1 MSVTDI
7 SLVLVTSAAVF
18 DLDRTLVLTSS
29 ASVYQHHLIEAGL
42 ASERHIPGQGAYE
55 KSYELFGENP
65 LIMQLAR
72 FFARTAAGWP
82 VAEVAKAVEA
92 ATPELVEMVPGFA
105 RTLLDEHKAAGRT
118 LVLATTSPAAFVT
131 PLAEALG
138 FDHVVATRW
147 VEEGG
152 VYTGETD
159 GEFLWGRAKRDGV
172 IALAEAEGIEL
183 RSSYAYSDSAYDVP
197 LLRAVGKPVAVNPDP
212 HLTVIATLNK
222 WPIRNLDTSPGV
234 VKVAGRELQ
243 DWMRPFNRPELVP
256 NARFSFE
263 GVENIPTDGP
273 CILVFNHRSYFDP
286 TAVGLLV
293 GKSGRSARFLGKK
306 EVFDAPIL
314 GKLGTWMGGIRVDRG
329 TGSDEP
335 LDKAIAALVGGEMV
349 AMAPQ
354 GTIPRGPA
362 FFDPELKARW
372 GAARL
377 AQATKAPVIPV
388 GLWGTE
394 KVWPRSARFPNL
406 DLTDPP
412 HVSVTVGEPVDL
424 KYKSLEK
431 DTKRI
436 MKAIVAV
443 LPPEAREHHD
453 PTPEELAATY
463 PPGYTGDPTA
473 ETDRR
478 PGSDT

>member
-1 MSVTDI
+1 M
-7 SLVLVTSAAVF
+7 TSAAIF

-29 ASVYQHHLIEAGL
+29 ASVYQRHLIDAGL

-55 KSYELFGENP
+55 KTYELFGENP
-65 LIMQLAR
+65 VLMQLAR
-72 FFARTAAGWP
+72 FFARTSEGWP
-82 VAEVAKAVEA
+82 VDEVAAAAEA
-92 ATPELVEMVPGFA
+92 ATPELVDMVPGFA
-105 RTLLDEHKAAGRT
+105 RTLLAEHRAAGRK

-131 PLAEALG
+131 PLADALG

-147 VEEGG
+147 LAEDG
-152 VYTGETD
+152 VYVGETD

-172 IALAEAEGIEL
+172 IALAEAEGIDL

-197 LLRAVGKPVAVNPDP
+197 LLRAVGRPVAVNPDP
-212 HLTVIATLNK
+212 HLTVIATLNR
-222 WPIRNLDTSPGV
+222 WPIRNLDKSPGV
-234 VKVAGRELQ
+234 AKFAGREIQ
-243 DWMRPFNRPELVP
+243 EWMRPFNRPELVP

-273 CILVFNHRSYFDP
+273 CILVFNHRSYFDS
-286 TAVGLLV
+286 TVVGLLV
-293 GKSGRSARFLGKK
+293 GKSGRNARFLGKK

-314 GKLGTWMGGIRVDRG
+314 GSLGRWMGGIRVDRG

-335 LDKAIAALVGGEMV
+335 LDKAVEALEGGELV

-362 FFDPELKARW
+362 FFDTRLKGRW

-377 AQATKAPVIPV
+377 AHATKAPVIPV

-394 KVWPRSARFPNL
+394 KVWPRSARLPNL

-412 HVSVTVGEPVDL
+412 PVTVTVGEPVAL
-424 KYKSLEK
+424 KYKSLDK

-436 MKAIVAV
+436 MKAISAL
-443 LPPEAREHHD
+443 LPDEAREPYE
-453 PTPEELAATY
+453 PTLDELASTF
-463 PPGYTGDPTA
+463 PPGYAGDPTA
-473 ETDRR
+473 EADRR

>member
-1 MSVTDI
+1 MSVTDTTI
-7 SLVLVTSAAVF
+7 TCVTRAAIF
-18 DLDRTLVLTSS
+18 DLDRTLLLTSS
-29 ASVYQHHLIEAGL
+29 APVFQRHLIDAGL
-42 ASERHIPGQGAYE
+42 TEERHIPGQGAYE

-65 LIMQLAR
+65 LMMQLAR
-72 FFARTAAGWP
+72 FFVRTSEGWSVKKVQAA
-82 VAEVAKAVEA
+82 AEA
-92 ATPELVEMVPGFA
+92 AADELLTMVPPAA
-105 RTLLDEHKAAGRT
+105 RALLDEHKAAGRV

-131 PLAEALG
+131 PFADRLG

-147 VEEGG
+147 RAKKGR
-152 VYTGETD
+152 YTGEAD
-159 GEFLWGRAKRDGV
+159 GEFLWGRAKRDAV
-172 IALAEAEGIEL
+172 VALAEAEGIAL
-183 RSSYAYSDSAYDVP
+183 GASYGYSDSAYDVP
-197 LLRAVGKPVAVNPDP
+197 LLTAVGKPVAINPDP
-212 HLTVIATLNK
+212 HLTVIAGLND
-222 WPIRNLDTSPGV
+222 WPIRNFDKSPGV
-234 VKVAGRELQ
+234 LKLAGRELQ
-243 DWMRPFNRPELVP
+243 DWLRPFNRPELVP
-256 NARFSFE
+256 NARFSFS
-263 GVENIPTDGP
+263 GVEHIPTEGP

-314 GKLGTWMGGIRVDRG
+314 GKLGKWMGGIRVDRG

-335 LDKAIAALVGGEMV
+335 LDMAIAAIEGGEMV

-394 KVWPRSARFPNL
+394 QVWPRSARMPSL
-406 DLTDPP
+406 DLLDPP
-412 HVSVTVGEPVDL
+412 EVTVVVGEPVEL
-424 KYKSLEK
+424 KYKSLDK

-436 MKAIVAV
+436 MAAIVDL
-443 LPPEAREHHD
+443 LPPEAHEPHD

-463 PPGYTGDPTA
+463 PPGYSGDPTA
-473 ETDRR
+473 EADRR